1 MAISPFS
8 RPQPDALLEKIK
20 EDELKAKRGKLRIY
34 FGASAGVGKTYAMLN
49 AAQTERQRQ
58 KHILIGLIETHNR
71 RETQALVNGINKLAL
86 KEIEHKGRTLY
97 EFDLD
102 AALNAKP
109 DIILVD
115 ELAHSNAPGSRHPK
129 RWQDVQELLDA
140 GIDVWTA
147 LNVQHLESLNGTI
160 GTITGVRVHETVPDV
175 IIEKADEV
183 ILVDVTADEL
193 INRLKAGKVYF
204 SKQAEQAENNFF
216 RKGNLIALREI
227 ALRKTAERVG
237 DDVRSYRVENSST
250 TTSKGI
256 VDAPSWH
263 TSQTL
268 LVCVGPAEGA
278 EHAVRSGARLAAQLS
293 VKWYVAYVETPTLQR
308 LPAKRRDKVLT
319 ILKLAEELG
328 ASTSVL
334 TGDDIANALYEHAH
348 QLNCATLLVG
358 RPKEYKFGNFIRA
371 FNPTLTRKL
380 AILAPEIDIIEI
392 STPNSSRRIAPYLS
406 KELIEDSTSLFE
418 GINWPNYGWTLA
430 AGIFTTAIAYPFS
443 SIFDQANVVMLFLMY
458 VVICSVKLGRRPAM
472 FAAVL
477 AVLCFDFFFVPPQF
491 SFAIADAQYLFTFA
505 VMLGVGLLIG
515 QLTANLTFSARISAI
530 REQKTNYLFELT
542 RELSAALHYKEVIE
556 IGEATISRVFGEG
569 ARIFIADA
577 DNVLEVPKPLPGDFD
592 ESIAD
597 WAFNN
602 SKSAGLATNTLSAS
616 NWHYVPLI
624 APMNTRGVLAVKP
637 TNARW
642 LLIPEQIKLLDTMAR
657 QISIALERVHY
668 VQIAQQTTV
677 EMESEHL
684 RNTLLATI
692 SHDLRT
698 PLTSLI
704 GFAENLTLAQPPLNP
719 EQNSAAKAIHHEA
732 KELFA
737 LVSNLLEM
745 AKLQS
750 GKVNLRRNWHSI
762 QEIVGTSIR
771 LCHQSLG
778 DFNIDSHIPIDLPL
792 IRCDAVLIERVF
804 VNLIENAVKY
814 AKPHTADNKIIIN
827 AHIMDDRFSIYV
839 RDYGPGLTGP
849 TNAKDNFLFEKFT
862 RGQTESTTRGVGLG
876 LSIVKAIIEAHEGT
890 ITAKNAS
897 DKGAIFM
904 ISLPLESQP
913 IIPADPIH

>member
-1 MAISPFS
+1 MAISPYS
-8 RPQPDALLEKIK
+8 RPQPDALLERIK

-34 FGASAGVGKTYAMLN
+34 FGASAGVGKTYAMLS
-49 AAQTERQRQ
+49 AAQTERLRK
-58 KHILIGLIETHNR
+58 KHILIGLIETHKR
-71 RETQALVNGINKLAL
+71 RETEALVDGINKIPLM
-86 KEIEHKGRTLY
+86 EIEHKGRTLY

-102 AALNAKP
+102 AALNARP

-115 ELAHSNAPGSRHPK
+115 ELAHSNAPGCRHPK

-175 IIEKADEV
+175 VIEKADEV

-193 INRLKAGKVYF
+193 INRLKAGKVYIA
-204 SKQAEQAENNFF
+204 KQAEQAENNFF
-216 RKGNLIALREI
+216 KKGNLIALREI
-227 ALRKTAERVG
+227 ALRKTAERVS
-237 DDVRSYRVENSST
+237 DDVRTYRVENPET
-250 TTSKGI
+250 LNSKN
-256 VDAPSWH
+256 VTDTPSWH

-268 LVCVGPAEGA
+268 LVCVGEADGA

-293 VKWYVAYVETPTLQR
+293 VKWYVAYVETPALQR
-308 LPAKRRDKVLT
+308 LPSKKRDKVLT

-328 ASTSVL
+328 ANTSVL
-334 TGDDIANALYEHAH
+334 PSDDIARALYEHAH
-348 QLNCATLLVG
+348 QFNCATLLVG
-358 RPKEYKFGNFIRA
+358 RPRDYKFGHLIRA
-371 FNPTLTRKL
+371 FKPTLTRQL

-392 STPNSSRRIAPYLS
+392 STPNSSRRISPYLS
-406 KELIEDSTSLFE
+406 KELIEDSTSLFD
-418 GINWPNYGWTLA
+418 GIKWPKYGWTTA
-430 AGIFTTAIAYPFS
+430 AGIFTTVIAYPIS
-443 SIFDQANVVMLFLMY
+443 SIFDQANIVMLFLTY
-458 VVICSVKLGRRPAM
+458 VVICSVKYGRRPAM
-472 FAAVL
+472 LAAIL
-477 AVLCFDFFFVPPQF
+477 AVLCFDFFFVPPIF
-491 SFAIADAQYLFTFA
+491 SFAISDAQYLFTFA

-515 QLTANLTFSARISAI
+515 QLTANLTYSARISAS

-542 RELSAALHYKEVIE
+542 RELSAALHYTEVIK
-556 IGEATISRVFGEG
+556 IGEATISRVFGKG
-569 ARIFIADA
+569 ARIFIADSN
-577 DNVLEVPKPLPGDFD
+577 NVLDVKPLLPEEFD

-602 SKSAGLATNTLSAS
+602 RQSAGLATNTLSAS

-637 TNARW
+637 NNPRW

-668 VQIAQQTTV
+668 VEIAQQTTI

-704 GFAENLTLAQPPLNP
+704 GYAENLTRSQPALSVS
-719 EQNSAAKAIHHEA
+719 QATAVRAIHEEG

-750 GKVNLRRNWHSI
+750 GKVNLRRDWHSI
-762 QEIVGTSIR
+762 EELIGTSIR
-771 LCHQSLG
+771 LCQQSLG
-778 DFNIDSHIPIDLPL
+778 EFNVVSHIPIDLPL
-792 IRCDAVLIERVF
+792 IRCDAVLMERVF

-814 AKPHTADNKIIIN
+814 AKPHTDDNKIIIN
-827 AHIMDDRFSIYV
+827 SHISDRHFEITV

-849 TNAKDNFLFEKFT
+849 SNSNDNFLFEKFT
-862 RGQTESTTRGVGLG
+862 RGQNESTTRGVGLG
-876 LSIVKAIIEAHEGT
+876 LSIVKAIVEAHEGT
-890 ITAKNAS
+890 IQAKNAS
-897 DKGAIFM
+897 DKGAIFT
-904 ISLPLESQP
+904 ISFPLEDQP
-913 IIPADPIH
+913 NPPIDLIH

>member
-1 MAISPFS
+1 MAISPFT

-20 EDELKAKRGKLRIY
+20 EEELRAKRGKLRIY
-34 FGASAGVGKTYAMLN
+34 FGASAGVGKTFAMLN

-58 KHILIGLIETHNR
+58 KHIMIGLIETHNR
-71 RETQALVNGINKLAL
+71 RETQALVNGINKIPL
-86 KEIEHKGRTLY
+86 KEIEHKGRILY

-102 AALNAKP
+102 AALLAKP

-115 ELAHSNAPGSRHPK
+115 ELAHSNAPGCRHPK

-193 INRLKAGKVYF
+193 INRLKAGKVYIA
-204 SKQAEQAENNFF
+204 KQAEQAENNFF
-216 RKGNLIALREI
+216 KKGNLIALREI

-237 DDVRSYRVENSST
+237 DDVRSYRVENSSASN
-250 TTSKGI
+250 SKGV

-293 VKWYVAYVETPTLQR
+293 VKWYVAYVETPALQR
-308 LPAKRRDKVLT
+308 LPSKKRDKVLT

-334 TGDDIANALYEHAH
+334 TSDNIASALYEHAH

-358 RPKEYKFGNFIRA
+358 RPGEYRFANLIRT
-371 FNPTLTRKL
+371 FRPTLTRQL
-380 AILAPEIDIIEI
+380 AIMAPEIDIIEI
-392 STPNSSRRIAPYLS
+392 STPNSSRRINPYLG
-406 KELIEDSTSLFE
+406 KELLEESSSLFE
-418 GINWPNYGWTLA
+418 GIHWPKYGWTVA
-430 AGIFTTAIAYPFS
+430 TGIFTTSIAYPFS
-443 SIFDQANVVMLFLMY
+443 SIFDQANVVMLFLLY
-458 VVICSVKLGRRPAM
+458 VVICSVKYGRRPAM
-472 FAAVL
+472 VAAVL
-477 AVLCFDFFFVPPQF
+477 AVLCFDFFFVPPIF
-491 SFAIADAQYLFTFA
+491 SFAISDAQYLFTFA
-505 VMLGVGLLIG
+505 VMLGVGLLVG
-515 QLTANLTFSARISAI
+515 QLTANLTYSARISAS

-542 RELSAALHYKEVIE
+542 KELSAALHYKEVIQ
-556 IGEATISRVFGEG
+556 IGESTISRVFGEG
-569 ARIFIADA
+569 ARIFITDL
-577 DNVLEVPKPLPGDFD
+577 DNVLDVTPPVPEDFD

-616 NWHYVPLI
+616 NWHYVPLV

-637 TNARW
+637 SNPRW

-668 VQIAQQTTV
+668 VEIAQQTTV

-704 GFAENLTLAQPPLNP
+704 GFAESLTRSQPPLNV
-719 EQNSAAKAIHHEA
+719 QQSSAAKAIHDEA
-732 KELFA
+732 KGLFA

-750 GKVNLRRNWHSI
+750 GKVNLRRDWYSI
-762 QEIVGTSIR
+762 EEIVGTSIR
-771 LCHQSLG
+771 LCQQSLG
-778 DFNIDSHIPIDLPL
+778 EFYVSSHIPVDLPL
-792 IRCDAVLIERVF
+792 IRCDAVLMERAF

-814 AKPHTADNKIIIN
+814 AKPHSVDTKIVIN
-827 AHIMDDRFSIYV
+827 AHITNDHFAIYV
-839 RDYGPGLTGP
+839 RDYGPGLSGP
-849 TNAKDNFLFEKFT
+849 KNAKDNFLFEKFT
-862 RGQTESTTRGVGLG
+862 RGQTESSTRGVGLG
-876 LSIVKAIIEAHEGT
+876 LSIVKAIVEAHDGT

-897 DKGAIFM
+897 DKGAIFT
-904 ISLPLESQP
+904 INLPLESQP
-913 IIPADPIH
+913 NPPTDPTH